1 MQQYDLIE
9 LRSFMAV
16 VESGGFKRAAD
27 ILNAS
32 TAAISRRVS
41 ALERSLDTRLLNRT
55 TRQID
60 LTEAGKQ
67 FYEDL
72 QHIFCA
78 LDEAEERLHNEH
90 KTPRGSLRI
99 AAPQSF
105 GTLCFAPVL
114 PDFMN
119 RYPEIEV
126 KLQLDDR
133 LTDIVAE
140 GIDIAIR
147 IGAPKDSSLVASCIA
162 AIPRVFCASPDYLQK
177 HGEPEQ
183 PAELAAHNCLHYNQ
197 LSMKEEWSYE
207 KKGKMY
213 SFRAGGTLS
222 TNNGEVLRDA
232 AIAGI
237 GITLLPKFIVSDAL
251 RTGRLKAVLTD
262 YYPKPFGLYA
272 VRPSRKFTPLRIKRL
287 IEFLQEK
294 FSENA
299 MLKP

>member
-16 VESGGFKRAAD
+16 VESGSFKGAAD
-27 ILNAS
+27 TLNAS

-41 ALERSLDTRLLNRT
+41 ALESSLSTRLLNRT

-60 LTEAGKQ
+60 LTDAGKQ
-67 FYEDL
+67 FYDDL

-78 LDEAEERLHNEH
+78 LDEAEERLHDEH
-90 KTPRGSLRI
+90 KIPRGSLRI

-114 PDFMN
+114 PDFIR
-119 RYPEIEV
+119 RYPEIDIQ
-126 KLQLDDR
+126 LQLDDR
-133 LTDIVAE
+133 EVDIIAE

-147 IGAPKDSSLVASCIA
+147 IGAPQDSSLVATCIA
-162 AIPRVFCASPDYLQK
+162 NIPRVFCASPDYLQK
-177 HGEPEQ
+177 HGEPED
-183 PAELAAHNCLHYNQ
+183 PGELTGHNCLHYNQ
-197 LSMKEEWSYE
+197 LSIKDEWRYE
-207 KKGKMY
+207 KNGKVHNLNV
-213 SFRAGGTLS
+213 RGTLS

-237 GITLLPKFIVSDAL
+237 GISLLPEFIVSQAL
-251 RTGRLKAVLTD
+251 QTGKLKVVLSN
-262 YYPKPFGLYA
+262 YCPRAFGLYA

-287 IEFLQEK
+287 IEFLKKVFADDKE
-294 FSENA
+294 SR
-299 MLKP
+299 